1 MDTLKFTFPVNNG
14 NEIARNYLF
23 AALVKLLNE
32 KPINRISIVELCQ
45 QAGVSRSSFY
55 WNFDSKEDMLRKY
68 FNSQFLVL
76 VRHLQKVKKQS
87 QVDLYEYFFNYLH
100 WHSELIDH
108 LIKNN
113 MENFLRDHL
122 YSYISHL
129 MKKSIIRETGV
140 SHDFRVSF
148 LSGGITEILVIWS
161 DHNFKE
167 SSKQMSCI
175 LDNLLNK
182 V

>member
-1 MDTLKFTFPVNNG
+1 MNALKYAFPVNNG

-23 AALVKLLNE
+23 AALIKLLNK
-32 KPINRISIVELCQ
+32 KPINRISIVELCN
-45 QAGVSRSSFY
+45 QAGVSRSAFY
-55 WNFDSKEDMLRKY
+55 WNFESKEDILKKY

-76 VRHLQKVKKQS
+76 VRHLQKVKKES
-87 QVDLYEYFFNYLH
+87 QIDLYEYFFNYLH
-100 WHSELIDH
+100 WHSELINH

-129 MKKSIIRETGV
+129 MKKSLIQEKGV
-140 SHDFRVSF
+140 PHDFQVSF

-161 DHNFKE
+161 SHNFE
-167 SSKQMSCI
+167 SVKY
-175 LDNLLNK
+175 L